1 MPSEAHDRTAGPG
14 SGPGAA
20 WAPWRPASER
30 PRDGAA
36 TPDVNG
42 RANAVGRARS
52 PAAGRADALPTG
64 FAGSRW
70 RLLWLALR
78 TSVLTVATLGVY
90 RFWMKTRL
98 RRWYWSAVRPGG
110 HPLEYTGDPME
121 KLLGFLIAVVVLA
134 FYLGI
139 VNLGLMFASLAVLSD
154 PGLPTALTTL
164 GLVPMIFY
172 ARYRARRYLLART
185 RWRGIRF
192 GLEPGA
198 VGYAGRAMMHWA
210 ITVLSL
216 GILWPRMTFALE
228 KYRTDRTTFGD
239 RHLRQ
244 GGRWQMLLP
253 GAIPVWVGVI
263 LTGLGLMSQA
273 SLLVGAS
280 ILSLPDP
287 LRRLVFWDV
296 WDWEGWVVVLLVGL
310 AVIALG
316 AVHYSVRSFRLMAD
330 HKSAGGIGLR
340 AAPRLKRVVG
350 IHLLGNAVTIAI
362 AGVLLTALVAA
373 IGWIAVAQDIDPL
386 ADPLAALSAPAI
398 VALSAAAYYALF
410 LAWGALRHAF
420 VTMPLLRHYA
430 LTLAVTGADALP
442 AVRQSER
449 DEATEAGGFA
459 EALDLGAAI

>member
-1 MPSEAHDRTAGPG
+1 MPGEAHDGTAGL
-14 SGPGAA
+14 GAA
-20 WAPWRPASER
+20 RRAPWAPASARPG
-30 PRDGAA
+30 GAPPEA
-36 TPDVNG
+36 MG
-42 RANAVGRARS
+42 RTRVPAV
-52 PAAGRADALPTG
+52 GRADALATG

-78 TSVLTVATLGVY
+78 TSALTVLTLGVY
-90 RFWMKTRL
+90 RFWMKTRV

-110 HPLEYTGDPME
+110 HPIEYTGDPVE

-134 FYLGI
+134 FYLGL

-154 PGLPTALTTL
+154 PGLPTVLTTL

-210 ITVLSL
+210 ITVLTL

-239 RHLRQ
+239 HRLHQ
-244 GGRWQMLLP
+244 GGCWQMLLP

-273 SLLVGAS
+273 SLIAFSVGMTPSDA
-280 ILSLPDP
+280 LWDL
-287 LRRLVFWDV
+287 LFWEG
-296 WDWEGWVVVLLVGL
+296 WDWEGWL
-310 AVIALG
+310 AVLFVGIAAIVLG

-330 HKSAGGIGLR
+330 RKTAGDVGLR
-340 AAPRLKRVVG
+340 AAPRLRRVIG
-350 IHLLGNAVTIAI
+350 IHLLGNAISVLI
-362 AGVLLTALVAA
+362 AGVMLIALGAAVEGIAAGRGVELL
-373 IGWIAVAQDIDPL
+373 DDPF
-386 ADPLAALSAPAI
+386 AALSAPAV
-398 VALSAAAYYALF
+398 VAASAVAYYLVF

-430 LTLAVTGADALP
+430 TTLAVTGAGALA
-442 AVRQSER
+442 AVRQAER

-459 EALDLGAAI
+459 EALDVGAAI